1 MGQGR
6 GQRWTEQKR
15 EDGREAVGKRQKK
28 KERMSKDGRGN
39 RQKSRVI
46 DRDKEVGKREEERG
60 KKVGDQS
67 RDGETVGLIMK
78 TSVTDKEIEVG
89 EVRRNC

>member
-15 EDGREAVGKRQKK
+15 EDGREAVEKRQKK

-46 DRDKEVGKREEERG
+46 DRDKEVGKRGR
-60 KKVGDQS
+60 
-67 RDGETVGLIMK
+67 
-78 TSVTDKEIEVG
+78 
-89 EVRRNC
+89 